1 MCGIFGYVGDKQ
13 KAADIVLE
21 GLKLLEYRGYD
32 SWGVA
37 VKIKNSQFAIE
48 KRIGKIGDAR
58 ISLPQSSLSI
68 GHTRWATHGGVTEK
82 NAHPHTDCKKQIAVV
97 HNGIVENYQELKK
110 GLIEKGHKFIS
121 ETDTEV
127 VPHLIEE
134 NLKHEGFSSSVR
146 DAFNILKG
154 LNAVVV
160 ANAASKEIVA
170 AKTGSPLIVGIGDR
184 ELLVASDTSA
194 IVKHAKKVIFLKDNE
209 MVILGKDIQLLSL
222 PGGEKLEAKPEEIT
236 WSFEISTK
244 GKFDDFMIKEIHEQP
259 NVIGNIVENYS
270 SQIEKLAKD
279 IGDAK
284 GTFFIGAGT
293 AYHAGL
299 FGNYIFSKIAKKHV
313 NTAMASEFNYLE
325 DFLTKD
331 SLIIALSQSG
341 ETIDVVEP
349 LNRAKLKGSKIF
361 AITNTPGSTI
371 YRMADYN
378 MLLNA
383 GPEKAVASTKAYIA
397 KITVMLMLAYAL
409 NGGIKE
415 IKKSLLEAA
424 DEIQR
429 LVSNNSVEQIKKI
442 AKILSGTKN
451 IYAIG
456 RGASYPTAL
465 EAALKIKEVSYVPT
479 EGLAGG
485 ELKHGTIALISKGTP
500 CIVFAPQDETYE
512 SIISNAIEIKSR
524 GGMIIGI
531 SPKQLD
537 VFDHF
542 VEVKDVGA
550 GSYMAQVVIAQ
561 LLAYYMAVDL
571 HLDPDKPRNLAKSV
585 TVK

>member
-1 MCGIFGYVGDKQ
+1 MCGIFGYVGNKQ
-13 KAADIVLE
+13 QAADIVLE

-32 SWGVA
+32 SWGIA
-37 VKIKNSQFAIE
+37 VKQGKKLVYE
-48 KRIGKIGDAR
+48 KHVGKIGDAK
-58 ISLPQSSLSI
+58 INLPQSALGI

-82 NAHPHTDCKKQIAVV
+82 NAHPHMDCTKTIAVV
-97 HNGIVENYQELKK
+97 HNGIVENFQELKEE
-110 GLIEKGHKFIS
+110 LIEKGHKFIS

-127 VPHLIEE
+127 IPHLVEE

-146 DAFNILKG
+146 DAFNLLKG
-154 LNAVVV
+154 LNAVVI
-160 ANAASKEIVA
+160 ANAVSKEIVA
-170 AKTGSPLIVGIGDR
+170 AKTGSPLICGIGDE
-184 ELLVASDTSA
+184 ELLVASDASA
-194 IVKHAKKVIFLKDNE
+194 IVKHTKKVIFLKDNE
-209 MVILGKDIQLLSL
+209 MVIMGKDVQLLSL
-222 PGGEKLEAKPEEIT
+222 PEGKKLEVKPERIT

-244 GKFDDFMIKEIHEQP
+244 GDFSDFMIKEIHEQP
-259 NVIGNIVENYS
+259 NVIRNIAENYS
-270 SQIEKLAKD
+270 SQVEKLAKD
-279 IGDAK
+279 VQRAK

-293 AYHAGL
+293 ASYAALAGT
-299 FGNYIFSKIAKKHV
+299 YMFSKIAKKHI
-313 NTAMASEFNYLE
+313 NTSVASEFNYLE

-349 LNRAKLKGSKIF
+349 LIRAKEKGCKII
-361 AITNTPGSTI
+361 AITNTLGSTI
-371 YRMADYN
+371 YRMADCN

-397 KITVMLMLAYAL
+397 KVSVILMLAY
-409 NGGIKE
+409 
-415 IKKSLLEAA
+415 SLVGQIEKARNILLKTA
-424 DEIQR
+424 DEIRR
-429 LVSNNSVEQIKKI
+429 LLSKKTVDQIKTI
-442 AKILSGTKN
+442 AKALSKTKN

-456 RGASYPTAL
+456 RGASYSSAL

-500 CIVFAPQDETYE
+500 CIVFAPQDETYG

-531 SPKQLD
+531 GFKKEE

-542 VEVKDVGA
+542 IEVKDVDS
-550 GSYMAQVVIAQ
+550 GSYMAQVVVAQ
-561 LLAYYMAVDL
+561 LLAYNMAIEL
-571 HLDPDKPRNLAKSV
+571 RLDPDKPRNLAKSV